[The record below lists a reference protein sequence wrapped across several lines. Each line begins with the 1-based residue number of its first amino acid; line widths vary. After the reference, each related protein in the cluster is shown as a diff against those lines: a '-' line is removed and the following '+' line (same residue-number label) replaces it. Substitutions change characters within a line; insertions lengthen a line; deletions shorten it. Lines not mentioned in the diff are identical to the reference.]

1 MNDESVDTAG
11 SVTSQPSLVAGFVTS
26 AYADTRALEGWK
38 PDAQE
43 VAAFSR
49 RHQAEQLLAEIVA
62 RVLALDAHPGDMEGH
77 RTDAAPAR

>member
-1 MNDESVDTAG
+1 MRAAIAEIRDWLAS
-11 SVTSQPSLVAGFVTS
+11 
-26 AYADTRALEGWK
+26 ADTRALEGWK